1 LLICICQTF
10 QGADKM
16 PQYSDDLFLG
26 PAQTYMGTGLRNY
39 STTAI
44 GGTGGSSSTTLTITS
59 VGFGAPIVVGMY
71 VDGSSVT
78 DGTYITALGT
88 GTGGAGT
95 YTLNQ
100 AINIANTTAL
110 TLHDLEPFDNPSPM
124 SIGVGPLGRIY
135 VWDVVPQAALAS
147 NIAASQTPAAAGSL
161 TLTAGTSVKSV
172 TTNAGSTALNLDVP
186 RGVSVTTSTA
196 AASTLSGVAIA
207 NTSGGITFTS
217 QSGLVTGQ
225 RLTISG
231 TLGGTGSITGYT
243 NPTTYILTAV
253 TSTSATLTTTAGA
266 AVVTTAGTPTGLTYT
281 LGVAPVTVTVSG
293 FDVYGQAMSEA
304 ITSSAAVSTAVNGL
318 KAFYLVTSV
327 SVSGAT
333 GTALTVG
340 TTNVLGCP
348 VRVANIA
355 YVASVKSN
363 NALAQDGGSFIAA
376 DTATATTTTGD
387 VRGTYTPATASNGIV
402 RTVVGILLPAI
413 AVGPNATR
421 VGALG
426 VTQA

>member
-1 LLICICQTF
+1 
-10 QGADKM
+10 M

-26 PAQTYMGTGLRNY
+26 PAQTYMGTGLRNA

-59 VGFGAPIVVGMY
+59 VGFGAPITVGMY
-71 VDGSSVT
+71 VDGAGVT
-78 DGTYITALGT
+78 DGTYITAFGT
-88 GTGGAGT
+88 ATGGVGT

-100 AINIANTTAL
+100 AINIANTVAL
-110 TLHDLEPFDNPSPM
+110 TLHDLEFFDNPSPM
-124 SIGVGPLGRIY
+124 SLGVGPLGRIY
-135 VWDVVPQAALAS
+135 VWDMVPQAAVAN
-147 NIAASQTPAAAGSL
+147 NIAASQTPTVAGAL
-161 TLTAGTSVKSV
+161 TLTAGTNVKSIV
-172 TTNAGSTALNLDVP
+172 TNAGTSAFALDMP
-186 RGVSVTTSTA
+186 RGVRVTTATA
-196 AASTLSGVAIA
+196 AAATLASVAV
-207 NTSGGITFTS
+207 TGTGGQISYTS
-217 QSGLVTGQ
+217 QAGLVTGQ
-225 RLTISG
+225 RVTVSG
-231 TLGGTGSITGYT
+231 TLSGTATITGYT
-243 NPTTYILTAV
+243 DPTTYILTAV
-253 TSTSATLTTTAGA
+253 TATTATLTTTAGA
-266 AVVTTAGTPTGLTYT
+266 AVVTTAGTTTGLTFT

-348 VRVANIA
+348 VRVPNIA

-363 NALAQDGGSFIAA
+363 NALAQDGGTFIAA

>member
-1 LLICICQTF
+1 
-10 QGADKM
+10 M

-26 PAQTYMGTGLRNY
+26 PAQTYMGTGIRPY
-39 STTAI
+39 TTTAT
-44 GGTGGSSSTTLTITS
+44 GGTGGSSSTTLTVTA

-71 VDGSSVT
+71 LDGTSVT
-78 DGTYITALGT
+78 DGTYIQAFGT
-88 GTGGAGT
+88 GNGGTGT

-110 TLHDLEPFDNPSPM
+110 TLHGNVAFDNPSPM

-135 VWDVVPQAALAS
+135 VWDVVPQATVAN
-147 NIAASQTPAAAGSL
+147 NIAASQTPAAAGAL

-172 TTNAGSTALNLDVP
+172 TTTSGATALSLDVP

-217 QSGLVTGQ
+217 QAGLVTGQ

-293 FDVYGQAMSEA
+293 FDFYGQAMSEA

-340 TTNVLGCP
+340 TTNVLGIP
-348 VRVANIA
+348 VRVSNVA

-363 NALAQDGGSFIAA
+363 NTLAQDAGTFVAA
-376 DTATATTTTGD
+376 DTATATTGTGD

-402 RTVVGILLPAI
+402 RTVMGILLPGI
-413 AVGPNATR
+413 AVGPNAIR

>member
-1 LLICICQTF
+1 
-10 QGADKM
+10 M
-16 PQYSDDLFLG
+16 PQFSDDLFLG
-26 PAQTYMGTGLRNY
+26 PAETYMGTGLRNY

-71 VDGSSVT
+71 VDGTSVT
-78 DGTYITALGT
+78 DGTFITALGT

-110 TLHDLEPFDNPSPM
+110 TLHDLEAFDNPSPM
-124 SIGVGPLGRIY
+124 SIGVGPLGRVY
-135 VWDVVPQAALAS
+135 VWDVVPQAAVAN
-147 NIAASQTPAAAGSL
+147 NIAASQTPAAAGAL
-161 TLTAGTSVKSV
+161 TLTAGTNVKSV
-172 TTNAGSTALNLDVP
+172 TTTAGTAAFSLDMP
-186 RGVSVTTSTA
+186 RGVRVTTATA
-196 AASTLSGVAIA
+196 AAATLSSVVIA
-207 NTSGGITFTS
+207 GTGGQITFTS
-217 QSGLVTGQ
+217 QAGLVTGQ

-231 TLGGTGSITGYT
+231 TLGGTGTITGYT
-243 NPTTYILTAV
+243 DPTTYVLTAV
-253 TSTSATLTTTAGA
+253 TATSATLTTTAGA

-304 ITSSAAVSTAVNGL
+304 ITSSAAVSTAVSGL

-340 TTNVLGCP
+340 TTNVLGIP
-348 VRVANIA
+348 VRVTNVA

-363 NALAQDGGSFIAA
+363 NVLAQDAGTFVAA

-402 RTVVGILLPAI
+402 RTVMGILLPAI